1 MGTSIF
7 FGGSVIAAFIAGMIA
22 LFAPCCIS
30 VMLPAYFAS
39 SFQNRSKLVAMSF
52 IFAAGVATVILP
64 LVMGAVVLREL
75 FVTQHTPVYLIGG
88 SLMLGMAAFTLLGGK
103 LQLPMPGRSASGGAG
118 PISIYSLGMFSGVA
132 SSCCAPVLAGVIALS
147 SVAPSA
153 VLAAGLGGA
162 YVFGMVAPLFVI
174 SLLWE
179 RYDWRSSRLF
189 CSRSVTWRIGPLQRT
204 LSASM
209 LASGLLLA
217 VIGIATLWTG
227 LAYHSM
233 PTSSHWALV
242 VSVWLQH
249 IGQLVTDALSV
260 IPNWLAAVLLLGAVT
275 ALVLRA
281 RTQWRPARHDDND
294 VDLQKTRQE

>member
-1 MGTSIF
+1 
-7 FGGSVIAAFIAGMIA
+7 
-22 LFAPCCIS
+22 
-30 VMLPAYFAS
+30 
-39 SFQNRSKLVAMSF
+39 
-52 IFAAGVATVILP
+52 
-64 LVMGAVVLREL
+64 
-75 FVTQHTPVYLIGG
+75 
-88 SLMLGMAAFTLLGGK
+88 
-103 LQLPMPGRSASGGAG
+103 
-118 PISIYSLGMFSGVA
+118 
-132 SSCCAPVLAGVIALS
+132 SCCAPVLAGVIALS

-162 YVFGMVAPLFVI
+162 YVFGMLAPLFVI

-189 CSRSVTWRIGPLQRT
+189 RSRSLTWRIGPLQRT

-249 IGQLVTDALSV
+249 IGQLVTNALSV
-260 IPNWLAAVLLLGAVT
+260 IPNWLAAVLLLVAVT

-281 RTQWRPARHDDND
+281 RTQWRPARHDDKD